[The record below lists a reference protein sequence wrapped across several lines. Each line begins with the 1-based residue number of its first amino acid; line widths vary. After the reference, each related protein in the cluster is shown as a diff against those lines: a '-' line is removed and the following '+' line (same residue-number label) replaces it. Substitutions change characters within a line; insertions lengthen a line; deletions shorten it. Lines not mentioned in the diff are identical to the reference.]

1 MRNAVTRNTLVAVAA
16 IAGIVATAGCS
27 SGSGGSTTSNGK
39 TLVTFA
45 NWAAAETN
53 TAPGIAAMIKEFEAL
68 HPDIEIKSEPISYT
82 DIEHQLVLEQQSGN
96 APDVAEVEGNYLY
109 TVNTTGGLQPLSSFA
124 SSSFQASIIPRELAL
139 SKIGGQLVAIPWT
152 VGPLALWYNK
162 KVMTEAGLKPQ
173 PPATWTALLADAA
186 IIHKKLPKVIVFGDD
201 TTSREYGLDEN
212 WPIMKSFG
220 AAPFSGSTATS
231 DTPAMQSYLSF
242 MRTLAT
248 DGYTP
253 EGQKAGF
260 FRQPAASNQVA
271 FTNDGPYVK
280 GVVQSV
286 NHATDAQFY
295 ATWGVAPLPA
305 GTSGV
310 HYSAPTDHQLVMF
323 KTATGK
329 TATAAWQFMSWL
341 ATSAYAVTKYT
352 IPYEGSIPPL
362 ASPGGTVAGLLN
374 NPVSQEFLKVIV
386 PDVVTPPWGTQ
397 YSESYLDVM
406 AGIQK
411 AMTTSGP
418 ISAVAASMQSA
429 VSSDVHG

>member
-1 MRNAVTRNTLVAVAA
+1 MRNSVIALVAVASL
-16 IAGIVATAGCS
+16 VAVAGCG
-27 SGSGGSTTSNGK
+27 SGSGGGTTSNGK
-39 TLVTFA
+39 TVVTFA
-45 NWAAAETN
+45 NWAAAESN
-53 TAPGIAAMIKEFEAL
+53 TAPGIAAMIKEFESL
-68 HPDIEIKSEPISYT
+68 HPNIEIKSEPISYT
-82 DIEHQLVLEQQSGN
+82 DIEHQLVLEEQSGN
-96 APDVAEVEGNYLY
+96 APDVAEVQGNYLY
-109 TVNTTGGLQPLSSFA
+109 TANTTGGLQSLSSFA
-124 SSSFQASIIPRELAL
+124 SSSFQQSIIPRELSL
-139 SKIGGQLVAIPWT
+139 SKISGQLVAIPWT

-173 PPATWTALLADAA
+173 PPTTWTQLLADAKA
-186 IIHKKLPKVIVFGDD
+186 IHAKMPKVIVFGDD

-220 AAPFSGSTATS
+220 AVPFSGSSATAS
-231 DTPAMQSYLSF
+231 TPAMQNYLSF
-242 MRTLAT
+242 MRTLAK

-253 EGQKAGF
+253 EGQKAGY

-295 ATWGVAPLPA
+295 NTWGVAPLPA
-305 GTSGV
+305 GTAGT

-341 ATSAYAVTKYT
+341 ATSTYAVTKYT

-362 ASPGGTVAGLLN
+362 ASPSGAVASLLN
-374 NPVSQEFLKVIV
+374 NPISQEFLKDVI
-386 PDVVTPPWGTQ
+386 PDVTTPSWGTT
-397 YSESYLDVM
+397 YSDSYLDVM

-411 AMTTSGP
+411 AMTTSAP
-418 ISAVAASMQSA
+418 ISSVASGMQSA
-429 VSSDVHG
+429 VSSDVHGS